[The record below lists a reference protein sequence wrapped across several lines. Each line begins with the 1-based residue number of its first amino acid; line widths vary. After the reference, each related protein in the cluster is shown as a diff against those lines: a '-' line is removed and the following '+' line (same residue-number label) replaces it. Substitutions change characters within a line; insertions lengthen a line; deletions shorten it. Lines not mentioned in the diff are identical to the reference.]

1 MGLKFYRQCPIFYE
15 IYNQESFFI
24 ADFLCFE
31 KKTVIEIDG
40 KIHAIREDLTP
51 WPPLLAGEGE
61 SCGVG
66 K

>member
-1 MGLKFYRQCPIFYE
+1 MGLKFYRQCPILYE
-15 IYNQESFFI
+15 INNQKSFFI

-40 KIHAIREDLTP
+40 KIHAIREDLTL